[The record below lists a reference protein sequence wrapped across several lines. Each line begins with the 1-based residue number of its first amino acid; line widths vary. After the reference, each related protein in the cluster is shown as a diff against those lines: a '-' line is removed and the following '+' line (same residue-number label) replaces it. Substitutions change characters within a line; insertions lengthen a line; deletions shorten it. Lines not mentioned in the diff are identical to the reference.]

1 MGELILD
8 GGRVAAGPAER
19 PAAPEVLVL
28 PEGAVVLPA
37 FADHHLHL
45 LALAASR
52 RSVDLSTAASL
63 ADVLDLVRD
72 ATAVQRA
79 GGGGWVRGWGLDESD
94 LAEHRLPTVDELD
107 AVAGTTPV
115 VVHHR
120 TGHLRVRSSAAV
132 GEPPPLPA
140 DVLADAVSEVSAALA
155 AAGVV
160 RLCDATHTNDRA
172 ALELLGGLPLVQR
185 LDAMVGADRLVGV
198 RPGEVI
204 GSLRVGPAKIMP
216 PRCGLDGVATLVRE
230 AHEAGFSAAV
240 HAVDVDEVQAALDG
254 GLGVGDRVE
263 HAALC
268 LPEQVAALAAAGV
281 TVVTQPSFVTERS
294 AKYRAELSAVEHA
307 WLYRLRSLLDAGV
320 AVSGSSDAPVA
331 AAIPLRQ
338 VAAAVLRPLGA
349 DEQISVAEALRL
361 VSDPVRIGDPA
372 DLVVVDTDPLTVA
385 PERIGQIRVL
395 ATWRDG
401 RLLHGDVAAWPD
413 LARWQGS
420 P

>member
-1 MGELILD
+1 M
-8 GGRVAAGPAER
+8 AAATAVTAAPAER
-19 PAAPEVLVL
+19 PGAASEALAL
-28 PEGAVVLPA
+28 PQGAVVLPA
-37 FADHHLHL
+37 FTDHHLHL

-52 RSVDLSTAASL
+52 RSVDLSAAASL

-72 ATAVQRA
+72 AAAVQRA

-120 TGHLRVRSSAAV
+120 TGHLRVRSSAAI
-132 GEPPPLPA
+132 GEPPPLPP
-140 DVLADAVSEVSAALA
+140 DVLAAAVSEVSTALA

-172 ALELLGGLPLVQR
+172 TLELLGGLPLAQR
-185 LDAMVGADRLVGV
+185 LDAMVGADRLLGV
-198 RPGEVI
+198 RAGEVI
-204 GSLRVGPAKIMP
+204 GSLRVGAAKIMP
-216 PRCGLDGVATLVRE
+216 PRCGPDGVATLVRH
-230 AHEAGFSAAV
+230 AHEAGFAAAV
-240 HAVDVDEVQAALDG
+240 HAVDVDELQAALDG

-263 HAALC
+263 HAGLC

-281 TVVTQPSFVTERS
+281 TVVTQPSFVTERA
-294 AKYRAELSAVEHA
+294 AKYRRELTTVEHG

-320 AVSGSSDAPVA
+320 AVRGSSDAPVA
-331 AAIPLRQ
+331 AAVPLRQ
-338 VAAAVLRPLGA
+338 VTAAVRRPLGA
-349 DEQISVAEALRL
+349 GEQISVAEALGL
-361 VSDPVRIGDPA
+361 VSDPVRVGDAA
-372 DLVVVDTDPLTVA
+372 DLVVVDADPVTVT
-385 PERIGQIRVL
+385 PQRIGQIRVL

-401 RLLHGDVAAWPD
+401 RLLHGDLAAWPE
-413 LARWQGS
+413 LARWQAS